1 LLVAQRFID
10 SAFAATGNAHSP
22 EAKETSLIDPRSLRP
37 ETMITATTND
47 QQQLFAPPP
56 PPPNTEPPN
65 PQPEAPDQPAAAKL
79 ETVTTEELL
88 QHIFQSMCSFRRFE
102 RELLFGASDEELGK
116 IFGHCFCMGQGS
128 VDLEFRP
135 EGEPALIV
143 RDSTFKIEVTTL
155 TAQEISQYL
164 RRITGIPY
172 QKSAEDRTALLATFL
187 DEERTR
193 QRASILPY
201 VRSLM
206 GEKNPRGGRSKKS
219 KNQSSQPPQPTLGE
233 RIANLLFENDC
244 LTEASDRR
252 LLLKIVR
259 LLIREQNLNALKAVK
274 LASSIVDSARGHW
287 RSMACYW
294 LGIDAIS
301 DDHVHYQ
308 PASAPPP

>member
-1 LLVAQRFID
+1 MRKKQRPQKLLPRGLVKYPPLA
-10 SAFAATGNAHSP
+10 AHSP
-22 EAKETSLIDPRSLRP
+22 EAKETSLRP
-37 ETMITATTND
+37 ETMITATTDD
-47 QQQLFAPPP
+47 QQQLFAPPR
-56 PPPNTEPPN
+56 PPPNTELPN
-65 PQPEAPDQPAAAKL
+65 PQLEAPDQLAAAQL

-88 QHIFQSMCSFRRFE
+88 EHIFQSMCSFRRFE

-143 RDSTFKIEVTTL
+143 RDSTFKIEVTTI
-155 TAQEISQYL
+155 TAPEISEYV
-164 RRITGIPY
+164 RRLTGIPY

-193 QRASILPY
+193 QRASILSY

-219 KNQSSQPPQPTLGE
+219 KNQPSQPPQPTLGE

-252 LLLKIVR
+252 LLFKIVR

-287 RSMACYW
+287 RSMASYW
-294 LGIDAIS
+294 LGIDALS